1 MAKYKVGDKVTIR
14 QWEDMEKEYGL
25 TPERHIRTEVTFV
38 KNMKY
43 MCGNTYKV
51 NEVTGS
57 GNYFVDGW
65 IVSDQMIAPKVEKQM
80 LVIYRKGNETI
91 GVLKENGK
99 KEKRT
104 VVKLH
109 PDDTYDFRTGARLI
123 LNRIFKDDDI
133 KEPIEKPLYNGKV
146 VCLSNKQNIHNYT
159 VGKIYEFKEGRFA
172 CDSGYAMPGYAVHT
186 LEEFQAFS
194 SAEWLEIKE

>member
-25 TPERHIRTEVTFV
+25 TPERNIRTEVTFV

-51 NEVTGS
+51 DEVTGS

-65 IVSDQMIAPKVEKQM
+65 IVSDQMIVKSEKQV
-80 LVIYRKGNETI
+80 LVIYREENATI

-99 KEKRT
+99 EVKRT
-104 VVKLH
+104 VAKLH
-109 PDDTYDFRTGARLI
+109 PDDTYDFKTGVKLI
-123 LNRIFKDDDI
+123 TNRMFKDESDI
-133 KEPIEKPLYNGKV
+133 GTNTNPLYNGKV
-146 VCLSNKQNIHNYT
+146 VCLTNATNSHNYT
-159 VGKIYEFKEGRFA
+159 VGKIYEFKKGRLVNDNGLLFPA
-172 CDSGYAMPGYAVHT
+172 FPVHSFD
-186 LEEFQAFS
+186 EWKEFS
-194 SAEWLEIKE
+194 TSVWLEIKE

>member
-25 TPERHIRTEVTFV
+25 TPERNIRTEVTFV

-80 LVIYRKGNETI
+80 LVIYRRVKGW
-91 GVLKENGK
+91 GK
-99 KEKRT
+99 KKNPQELSDITRT
-104 VVKLH
+104 WKL
-109 PDDTYDFRTGARLI
+109 PW
-123 LNRIFKDDDI
+123 N
-133 KEPIEKPLYNGKV
+133 
-146 VCLSNKQNIHNYT
+146 
-159 VGKIYEFKEGRFA
+159 
-172 CDSGYAMPGYAVHT
+172 
-186 LEEFQAFS
+186 AF
-194 SAEWLEIKE
+194 